1 MIKKLVRHGNS
12 RALVIDKPVLDL
24 LNIDEDTEIEII
36 TDGTSLIM
44 RPVRRQGP
52 ERKRAFEVALEET
65 NRQWGGA
72 LKRLAE

>member
-44 RPVRRQGP
+44 RPVRRQDAGR
-52 ERKRAFEVALEET
+52 ERAFEEALEET
-65 NRQWGGA
+65 NRHWGGA